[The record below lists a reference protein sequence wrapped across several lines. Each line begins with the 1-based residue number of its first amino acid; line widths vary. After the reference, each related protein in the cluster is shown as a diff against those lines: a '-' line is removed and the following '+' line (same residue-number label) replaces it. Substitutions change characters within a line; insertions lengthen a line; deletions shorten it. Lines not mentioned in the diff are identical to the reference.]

1 MIAGVDPRR
10 DRGGEWYL
18 WLHGGLPRRT
28 VVELGA
34 GESHVDGE
42 LISGGRR
49 LGCSW
54 TSSGKVSGE
63 KLGWGLGLGGCQG
76 TTFKLTAAEEPSPE

>member
-28 VVELGA
+28 VVELGV
-34 GESHVDGE
+34 GEPHVDGDPV
-42 LISGGRR
+42 SGGRQ
-49 LGCSW
+49 LGWSW
-54 TSSGKVSGE
+54 TSSEKVPE
-63 KLGWGLGLGGCQG
+63 VKLRWGLGLGGCQDATLKF
-76 TTFKLTAAEEPSPE
+76 TTAEKPSPE